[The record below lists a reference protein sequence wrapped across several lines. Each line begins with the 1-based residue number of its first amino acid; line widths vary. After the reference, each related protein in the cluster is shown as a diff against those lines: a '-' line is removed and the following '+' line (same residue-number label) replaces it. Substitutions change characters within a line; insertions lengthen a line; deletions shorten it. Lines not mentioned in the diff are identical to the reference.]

1 METTKQPTT
10 RIVTKT
16 SARQKQEMFS
26 MESKLAD
33 HLQSSTTGIWNTV
46 GFSGS
51 PIRASELPTLRTYW
65 ALKGLYLQTFN
76 DAPAPDPASQFL
88 PSWISRDIIEALARD
103 AITNKNYKL
112 AETIL
117 KTLKVLDNKETAQ

>member
-1 METTKQPTT
+1 METPT

-16 SARQKQEMFS
+16 SSKQKQEMLL
-26 MESKLAD
+26 MESTLVE
-33 HLQSSTTGIWNTV
+33 HLQSSLTGIWNTV
-46 GFSGS
+46 GFACS
-51 PIRASELPTLRTYW
+51 PIRNGKLPTLRTYW

-76 DAPAPDPASQFL
+76 DAPAPEPASQFL
-88 PSWISRDIIEALARD
+88 PSWISHDIIEALARD
-103 AITNKNYKL
+103 AITNKNYEL